1 VLVDNQFKY
10 VQGGVVQVLSGSSKM
25 ALAPSL
31 QTMSKNGYVY
41 VYVSNESPQDV
52 YFDDVT
58 VKHYTGALV
67 QEQSYYPF
75 GVQMMA
81 ISDKALKKDGTPY
94 KYNAGSEM
102 EDELEYY
109 NTFYRKYDAQIGR
122 FTGVDIL
129 SESTFGLS
137 PFHFGN
143 NNPIFYNDPTGA
155 KSARTNGRMEKGP
168 DGNYHVGWDAEML
181 WNNLGFFDM
190 DISADDGGGGG
201 GYTSFGGVSSYSV
214 INQMRFGDRVGRN
227 SKGIM
232 GVWQKYA
239 YSVNNG
245 QAPQGVANSTRID
258 EVRLGS
264 SWVSFS
270 PSDGQLVLC

>member
-10 VQGGVVQVLSGSSKM
+10 VQGGVVQVTSGSSKQ
-25 ALAPSL
+25 ALVASL

-67 QEQSYYPF
+67 QEQSYYLF

-81 ISDKALKKDGTPY
+81 ISDKALKKGGTPY

-129 SESTFGLS
+129 SEMTIGTT
-137 PFHFGN
+137 PYHFGS
-143 NNPIFYNDPTGA
+143 NNPVYFNDPTGA
-155 KSARTNGRMEKGP
+155 MSDDP
-168 DGNYHVGWDAEML
+168 DPEDDPAYVPTTMDASQGWGYAPGSSGGYSSSFGSWSVGSSWAF
-181 WNNLGFFDM
+181 GFLNSF
-190 DISADDGGGGG
+190 GGGGG
-201 GYTSFGGVSSYSV
+201 GGGSETSSYWS
-214 INQMRFGDRVGRN
+214 
-227 SKGIM
+227 
-232 GVWQKYA
+232 KYA
-239 YSVNNG
+239 KVIKALNIGASV
-245 QAPQGVANSTRID
+245 
-258 EVRLGS
+258 
-264 SWVSFS
+264 
-270 PSDGQLVLC
+270 